1 MTTTL
6 QLYLDEVE
14 KNNSLTI
21 KLAAAEIKAKTY
33 QDAFDRSRRDL
44 QAAGNA
50 RKVCGLLSAALPPT
64 PMSAK
69 TESTGSD
76 QQ

>member
-1 MTTTL
+1 MATTL

-21 KLAAAEIKAKTY
+21 KLAAAEVKAKTY

-50 RKVCGLLSAALPPT
+50 QKVCSLLSAALPST
-64 PMSAK
+64 PMSSKMEPA
-69 TESTGSD
+69 GSD